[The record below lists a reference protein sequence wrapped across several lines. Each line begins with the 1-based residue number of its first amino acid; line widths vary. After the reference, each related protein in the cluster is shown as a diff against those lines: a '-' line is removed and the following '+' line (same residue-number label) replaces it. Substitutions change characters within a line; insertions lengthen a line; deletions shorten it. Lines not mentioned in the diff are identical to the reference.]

1 MFWFEMENLFA
12 TRPAAKVVHFFVLG
26 QGVLG
31 NSSNKKYQVSP
42 LKNHYW
48 LWRFQGRLSLDEVD
62 YLWARLQCTRRYN
75 RNEIPPSQ
83 VPLMGQ

>member
-42 LKNHYW
+42 LKNHY
-48 LWRFQGRLSLDEVD
+48 
-62 YLWARLQCTRRYN
+62 
-75 RNEIPPSQ
+75 
-83 VPLMGQ
+83 